1 MDQRAKGKCK
11 YCGKEYT
18 RTYIMRHL
26 AACKAR
32 LKRRE
37 EETGTRVCGYF
48 DLLISGKYDR
58 DMWLAVA
65 VKETA
70 TLEDVDSFL
79 RDIWLECCGHLSA
92 FRIGEDRYESHPDQE
107 FFWGVPAKSMQC
119 KLKKILEKGMSFSYE
134 YDFGSTTDLV
144 IQVANYWK
152 GNDRGEKLTLLSR
165 NNPENYMCG
174 KCKKRPAVYI
184 DPQCPYE
191 ENPFYCEKCA
201 DKWLEGCEYLLKVCN
216 SPRMGVCGYDGSEI
230 YPDQFVADPELE
242 EK

>member
-92 FRIGEDRYESHPDQE
+92 FDINGISYEVAPEPAS
-107 FFWGVPAKSMQC
+107 FWGRETKSMNC
-119 KLKKILEKGMSFSYE
+119 KLKTVLEKGMVCGYE
-134 YDFGSTTDLV
+134 YDFGDTTELIIEVKDYRLG
-144 IQVANYWK
+144 WDK
-152 GNDRGEKLTLLSR
+152 KEKVTILSR
-165 NNPENYMCG
+165 NNAESFVCGRCG
-174 KCKKRPAVYI
+174 KEAVYI
-184 DPQCPYE
+184 APELMYEGE
-191 ENPFYCEKCA
+191 ENPFLCA
-201 DKWLEGCEYLLKVCN
+201 ECSRREEYEEEYMLRVCN
-216 SPRMGVCGYDGSEI
+216 SPRMGVCGYNGSDK
-230 YPDQFVADPELE
+230 YPDQFIPD
-242 EK
+242 